1 MRLVYGQHG
10 GVMIWETVVQLGGPC
25 FSCHDTKHLPADVL
39 VRETEPLLAPVRKI
53 ILHCIHVLG
62 NDSDFL

>member
-1 MRLVYGQHG
+1 
-10 GVMIWETVVQLGGPC
+10 MIWETVVQLGGPC